1 MKAKDIMTKDVVTV
15 TPGATVKEVAKLLTD
30 ENISGAPVMED
41 GELVGIVSE
50 GDVIAQDKKLHFPNY
65 IYFLD
70 SIFYLD
76 SLKEFEQDL
85 KKRVAVKV
93 KDLMTEEVITVAPD
107 TEIEKV
113 ATILTEEDINRVP
126 VIDEDGQLVGIITRA
141 DIVRYM
147 SE

>member
-15 TPGATVKEVAKLLTD
+15 TPEATVKEVAKILTE
-30 ENISGAPVMED
+30 ENISGAPVVEE

-85 KKRVAVKV
+85 KKRVAVEV
-93 KDLMTEEVITVAPD
+93 KDLMTADVITVAPE
-107 TEIEKV
+107 TEVEDV

-126 VIDEDGQLVGIITRA
+126 VVDDGELVGIITRS
-141 DIVRYM
+141 DIVSYM
-147 SE
+147 SKE